1 MGRSDKALITS
12 DFQKYRDRESRPLS
26 ARRSQM
32 IAQAIR
38 LSVLA
43 TTLVAMMAAQVG
55 AQATMDP
62 DWPCIQVLVPTIS
75 AAVVWDGPSIEGLE
89 ARWRDQVSVARLVG
103 RVTQRHVDADQ
114 AEQEIDAFS
123 QSQPTADR
131 NAALTAVFAG
141 IWEILNEK
149 RQDMIERIKE
159 FARQQSAR
167 ANRIENML
175 LELEVVSSDSSP
187 ASSAQIATFRQDLIL
202 EVRIFEDREK
212 SIIYL
217 CELPVKIEG
226 KMGALARAI
235 SAQLN

>member
-1 MGRSDKALITS
+1 MGRGDKALITS
-12 DFQKYRDRESRPLS
+12 DIRKYRDRGCRPLS
-26 ARRSQM
+26 AQRGQM
-32 IAQAIR
+32 IVQAIR
-38 LSVLA
+38 RAVLA
-43 TTLVAMMAAQVG
+43 ATLVAMMAAQVG
-55 AQATMDP
+55 AQETMDP

-75 AAVVWDGPSIEGLE
+75 SAVVWDGPSIEGLE
-89 ARWRDQVSVARLVG
+89 ARWRDQVGVARLVG

-175 LELEVVSSDSSP
+175 LELEVISSESSP
-187 ASSAQIATFRQDLIL
+187 ASGAKMAKFRQDLVL

-212 SIIYL
+212 SIVYL

-226 KMGALARAI
+226 KIGALARAI

>member
-12 DFQKYRDRESRPLS
+12 DFQKYRDHEHRPFS
-26 ARRSQM
+26 ARRGQM
-32 IAQAIR
+32 IAQAIQ
-38 LSVLA
+38 LAVLA
-43 TTLVAMMAAQVG
+43 ATLVAMMAAQVG
-55 AQATMDP
+55 AQETMDP

-75 AAVVWDGPSIEGLE
+75 AGVVWDGPSIKVLE
-89 ARWRDQVSVARLVG
+89 AGWRDQVGIARLVG
-103 RVTQRHVDADQ
+103 LVTQRHVDADQ
-114 AEQEIDAFS
+114 AKQEIDAFA

-131 NAALTAVFAG
+131 NTVLTAVFAG

-149 RQDMIERIKE
+149 RQYMIERIKE
-159 FARQQSAR
+159 FTRQQNAR

-175 LELEVVSSDSSP
+175 LELEVISSDTSP
-187 ASSAQIATFRQDLIL
+187 ASGADIAKFRQDLVL

-212 SIIYL
+212 SIVYL

-226 KMGALARAI
+226 KIGALARAI

>member
-12 DFQKYRDRESRPLS
+12 DFQKYRDREYRPLS
-26 ARRSQM
+26 ARRGQM
-32 IAQAIR
+32 IARAIR
-38 LSVLA
+38 SAALA
-43 TTLVAMMAAQVG
+43 ATLVAMMAARVV
-55 AQATMDP
+55 AQETMDP

-75 AAVVWDGPSIEGLE
+75 AGVVWDGPSIKGLE
-89 ARWRDQVSVARLVG
+89 AGWRDQVGIARLVG
-103 RVTQRHVDADQ
+103 LVTQRRVDADQ
-114 AEQEIDAFS
+114 AEQEIDAFA

-131 NAALTAVFAG
+131 NAALTTVFAG
-141 IWEILNEK
+141 IWEVLNEK

-167 ANRIENML
+167 ANRLENML
-175 LELEVVSSDSSP
+175 LELEVISSDSSP
-187 ASSAQIATFRQDLIL
+187 ASGADIAKFRQDLVL

-212 SIIYL
+212 SIVYL

>member
-1 MGRSDKALITS
+1 MIPK
-12 DFQKYRDRESRPLS
+12 
-26 ARRSQM
+26 QM
-32 IAQAIR
+32 Q
-38 LSVLA
+38 
-43 TTLVAMMAAQVG
+43 LVAVAATLAAMMDAPASAQMT
-55 AQATMDP
+55 QDP

-89 ARWRDQVSVARLVG
+89 ARWRDQVGVARLVG

-114 AEQEIDAFS
+114 AEREIDAFA

-141 IWEILNEK
+141 ILEILNEK
-149 RQDMIERIKE
+149 RQYMIERIKE

-175 LELEVVSSDSSP
+175 LELERISSDSSP
-187 ASSAQIATFRQDLIL
+187 ASGAKIGKIRQDLVL
-202 EVRIFEDREK
+202 EARIFEDREK
-212 SIIYL
+212 SIVYL
-217 CELPVKIEG
+217 CELPVKVEG
-226 KMGALARAI
+226 KIGALARAI

>member
-1 MGRSDKALITS
+1 
-12 DFQKYRDRESRPLS
+12 
-26 ARRSQM
+26 M
-32 IAQAIR
+32 IARAIR
-38 LSVLA
+38 SAALA
-43 TTLVAMMAAQVG
+43 ATLVAMMAARVV
-55 AQATMDP
+55 AQETMDP

-75 AAVVWDGPSIEGLE
+75 SAVVWDGPSIEGLE
-89 ARWRDQVSVARLVG
+89 ARWRDQVGVARLVG
-103 RVTQRHVDADQ
+103 HVTQRHVDADQ
-114 AEQEIDAFS
+114 AEQKIDAFAES
-123 QSQPTADR
+123 QTTADR

-149 RQDMIERIKE
+149 RQYMIERIKE
-159 FARQQSAR
+159 FTRQQNAF

-175 LELEVVSSDSSP
+175 LELEIIELDSSP
-187 ASSAQIATFRQDLIL
+187 SSSANIDKFRQDLVL

-212 SIIYL
+212 TIIYL

>member
-1 MGRSDKALITS
+1 
-12 DFQKYRDRESRPLS
+12 
-26 ARRSQM
+26 M
-32 IAQAIR
+32 IARAIR
-38 LSVLA
+38 SAALA
-43 TTLVAMMAAQVG
+43 ATLVAMMTARVG
-55 AQATMDP
+55 AQETMDP

-75 AAVVWDGPSIEGLE
+75 SAVVWDGPSIEGLE
-89 ARWRDQVSVARLVG
+89 ARWRDQVGVARLVG
-103 RVTQRHVDADQ
+103 HVTQRHVDADQ
-114 AEQEIDAFS
+114 AEQKIDAFAES
-123 QSQPTADR
+123 QTTADR

-149 RQDMIERIKE
+149 RQYMIERIKE
-159 FARQQSAR
+159 FTRQQNAR

-175 LELEVVSSDSSP
+175 LELEVISLDSSP
-187 ASSAQIATFRQDLIL
+187 ASDAKIAKFRQDLVL

-212 SIIYL
+212 SIVYL